1 MRRIVLLLILCSAAA
16 VMLLPAGA
24 SAKAQAPLKTVII
37 RGDQLP
43 SWVIYD
49 AMRMLRSRHKG
60 ASVREILYV
69 GDFPDTGDVVR
80 LSPAAID
87 SARSFCDVDV
97 LCGQGVMPIG
107 CSSPRHYDPKRSAAI
122 MSEFYNAL
130 LGPPRADMLADT
142 VDLEVEEPYN
152 GTIKGFRPGVL
163 LVFYEYPATVNEL
176 PVTEVREYHDTTTV
190 IQKIEGIAFD
200 RIQPFV
206 GYEHVTLEHGGYG
219 APVTGLEVVLKTR
232 IGAIAAFGY
241 EGRTFD
247 WPDHAIIGGGL
258 QFGDDDGLFGIVE
271 AKGGWRLN
279 NTDHYESR
287 AVGIVVGPG
296 FGLIKN
302 FKNTRGDTIFGL
314 HLKLRAGAGVFHLD
328 DDVRSETVPG
338 VTFGG
343 RVCAS
348 F

>member
-1 MRRIVLLLILCSAAA
+1 MRRIMLLLLMCCVGSVALSTDA
-16 VMLLPAGA
+16 L
-24 SAKAQAPLKTVII
+24 AKAQAPSKTVII

-43 SWVIYD
+43 SWVVYD

-60 ASVREILYV
+60 VSVRELLYV

-152 GTIKGFRPGVL
+152 GTIRNFRPGVL
-163 LVFYEYPATVNEL
+163 LVFYEYPATETSL
-176 PVTEVREYHDTTTV
+176 PATYHDTTTD
-190 IQKIEGIAFD
+190 IQKVEGIAFD

-206 GYEHVTLEHGGYG
+206 GYEHVALEHGGYG
-219 APVTGLEVVLKTR
+219 APVIGLEVVLKTR

-241 EGRTFD
+241 EGRIFD
-247 WPDHAIIGGGL
+247 WPDHAVLGGGL
-258 QFGDDDGLFGIVE
+258 QFGDDDGLFGIIE
-271 AKGGWRLN
+271 TKGGWRLDT
-279 NTDHYESR
+279 TDHYESR
-287 AVGIVVGPG
+287 AIGLVVGPG
-296 FGLIKN
+296 VGGAIN
-302 FKNTRGDTIFGL
+302 FKDKKDPKQVKWAIHFKL
-314 HLKLRAGAGVFHLD
+314 HAGAGIFHLD
-328 DDVRSETVPG
+328 DDVRNANVPG

-343 RVCAS
+343 RVCVS